1 MQRHHRFVTYVTPL
15 IAEWIRKQAEERRVS
30 ASIVVCDCIF
40 DAWQRATEADL
51 RTPATDPVRQ
61 NIFITVA
68 LDALLA
74 GHPDA
79 SLRDRTHE
87 AYRRRLERLGL
98 AVSTQMGGNSH
109 EA

>member
-1 MQRHHRFVTYVTPL
+1 MTRQDRLQTFVSLPVGN
-15 IAEWIRKQAEERRVS
+15 W
-30 ASIVVCDCIF
+30 
-40 DAWQRATEADL
+40 
-51 RTPATDPVRQ
+51 VRQ
-61 NIFITVA
+61 SAADQGESVSVFIRDLIFAAWHRDNAAKDRPVALDPARQNVFISVA

-79 SLRDRTHE
+79 SLRDRTQD

>member
-1 MQRHHRFVTYVTPL
+1 MEKILFKKILYDCLSFFL
-15 IAEWIRKQAEERRVS
+15 ISLIS

-68 LDALLA
+68 LDALLTH
-74 GHPDA
+74 HPDTT
-79 SLRDRTHE
+79 LRDKTVA
-87 AYRRRLERLGL
+87 AYQRRLERLGIV
-98 AVSTQMGGNSH
+98 APRPMGGDD

>member
-1 MQRHHRFVTYVTPL
+1 MTRHDRLQAFVPLPVSTWVRQRAADQGESVSIFIRDL
-15 IAEWIRKQAEERRVS
+15 IVA
-30 ASIVVCDCIF
+30 
-40 DAWQRATEADL
+40 AWQRENEAKN
-51 RTPATDPVRQ
+51 RPAGLDPARQ
-61 NIFITVA
+61 AIFISVA

-74 GHPDA
+74 SHPDA

-98 AVSTQMGGNSH
+98 PVNANMGGHSH

>member
-1 MQRHHRFVTYVTPL
+1 MTRQDRLQTFVSLPVGN
-15 IAEWIRKQAEERRVS
+15 W
-30 ASIVVCDCIF
+30 
-40 DAWQRATEADL
+40 
-51 RTPATDPVRQ
+51 VRQ
-61 NIFITVA
+61 SAADQGESVSVFILDLIVAAWHRDNAAKDRPVALDPARQNVFISVA

>member
-1 MQRHHRFVTYVTPL
+1 MTRQDRLQTFVSLSVGNWVRQCAADHGVSVSVFIRDL
-15 IAEWIRKQAEERRVS
+15 IVA
-30 ASIVVCDCIF
+30 
-40 DAWQRATEADL
+40 AWQRDNEAKE
-51 RTPATDPVRQ
+51 RPAGLDPARQ
-61 NIFITVA
+61 AIFISVA

-74 GHPDA
+74 SHSDA

-98 AVSTQMGGNSH
+98 PVNASMGGQSH

>member
-15 IAEWIRKQAEERRVS
+15 IAEWIRKQSDERRVS
-30 ASIVVCDCIF
+30 ASIVIGDCIF
-40 DAWQRATEADL
+40 DAWHRATEADL

-68 LDALLA
+68 LDALLTH
-74 GHPDA
+74 HPDTT
-79 SLRDRTHE
+79 LRDKTVA
-87 AYRRRLERLGL
+87 AYQRRLERLGIV
-98 AVSTQMGGNSH
+98 APRPMGGDD

>member
-1 MQRHHRFVTYVTPL
+1 MTRQDRLQTFVSPSVGNWVRQCAADHGVSVSVFVRDL
-15 IAEWIRKQAEERRVS
+15 IVA
-30 ASIVVCDCIF
+30 
-40 DAWQRATEADL
+40 AWQRDNDVKD
-51 RTPATDPVRQ
+51 RPAGLDPARQ
-61 NIFITVA
+61 SIFISVA

-74 GHPDA
+74 SHSDA

-98 AVSTQMGGNSH
+98 PVNANMGGHSH

>member
-1 MQRHHRFVTYVTPL
+1 MTRQNRLQTFVSLPIGNWVRQCAADKGESVSVFIRDLIVAAWHRDNEAKDKP
-15 IAEWIRKQAEERRVS
+15 
-30 ASIVVCDCIF
+30 
-40 DAWQRATEADL
+40 RAL
-51 RTPATDPVRQ
+51 DPVRQ
-61 NIFITVA
+61 NLFISVA

-79 SLRDRTHE
+79 TLRDRTHE

-98 AVSTQMGGNSH
+98 PLSTNMGDTSH

>member
-1 MQRHHRFVTYVTPL
+1 MTRQDRLQTFVSLSVGN
-15 IAEWIRKQAEERRVS
+15 W
-30 ASIVVCDCIF
+30 
-40 DAWQRATEADL
+40 WQRDNEAKD
-51 RTPATDPVRQ
+51 RPAGLDPARQ
-61 NIFITVA
+61 AIFISVA

-74 GHPDA
+74 SHPDA

-98 AVSTQMGGNSH
+98 PVNASMGGHSH